1 MADLWDWAVDA
12 IKGIDAGDVLNA
24 GVNIGGALLA
34 NNATNEAIDTQ
45 TAAGEK
51 ALALQ
56 EKMYNQS
63 RADLAPYR
71 ATGEAANAK
80 LSQLMGL
87 APVDGTAIRSNLM
100 KSYPAL
106 FGTGQA
112 ESPATSVTPAGY
124 GSADEQL
131 LERLQMY
138 AGQTGTG
145 GAPNANARIARR
157 LLTEYNR
164 VKDIPDGEVNK
175 YTGVPFSKAEY
186 LAGLQG
192 QLENMAMGKNEGLFS
207 QAEREMTPEGRAQR
221 DKVYF
226 STYLPSQSKQSF
238 IGKYGAPLVAG
249 AITAGAGW
257 AGAPA
262 LASNVIKGASTL
274 SRFATGR

>member
-1 MADLWDWAVDA
+1 MAGLFDWAWDA
-12 IKGIDAGDVLNA
+12 IKGIDAGDVLKA
-24 GVNIGGALLA
+24 GVNVGGALLS
-34 NNATNEAIDTQ
+34 NSATNNAIDTQ

-63 RADLAPYR
+63 REDLAPYR
-71 ATGEAANAK
+71 ASGNAANAK

-87 APVDGTAIRSNLM
+87 APVDGSAIRSSLM
-100 KSYPAL
+100 QSHPAL
-106 FGTGQA
+106 FGIGQA
-112 ESPATSVTPAGY
+112 ETPAASTAPAGY

-131 LERLQMY
+131 LERLNMY
-138 AGQTGTG
+138 AGQQGTG
-145 GAPNANARIARR
+145 GAPSINAQNARR

-192 QLENMAMGKNEGLFS
+192 QLENMAMGKNEGLFG
-207 QAEREMTPEGRAQR
+207 QANREQTQEQRDQR

-226 STYLPSQSKQSF
+226 SSYLPSQSKQSF
-238 IGKYGAPLVAG
+238 IGKYGAPLLIG
-249 AITAGAGW
+249 GITAGAGL

-262 LASNVIKGASTL
+262 LASNIVKGATTL
-274 SRFATGR
+274 SKFATGR